1 MCIIIV
7 QPCYNEI
14 QEIPAESFKGS
25 LQQNK
30 AVELCIVNHVDLL
43 FLTVWLS
50 APTAERRLLRLLQ
63 QHLSLH
69 LHPHR
74 HLLPHMHSRY
84 RRHLR

>member
-30 AVELCIVNHVDLL
+30 AVDYVL
-43 FLTVWLS
+43 
-50 APTAERRLLRLLQ
+50 
-63 QHLSLH
+63 
-69 LHPHR
+69 
-74 HLLPHMHSRY
+74 
-84 RRHLR
+84 